1 MLNSPRMLRFFCWL
15 LVCSGCASIQ
25 DSHLATPVDEQGH
38 LCEQHRTKSGLL
50 ISGQELTA
58 YASAHFGMVQ
68 VTLENRSSQ
77 WLHLSRLALDFG
89 SSERNAGVA
98 LPAGSDITAWYG
110 ATVQRNDI
118 RETNSAAVLAGL
130 VLVGETV
137 ALAGAASGKR
147 SVAGAGA
154 ATALG
159 ALAVGT
165 AAGYG
170 DQLASVERVRDLP
183 TSHLL
188 ALPIA
193 VPPGLFSKR
202 WVLLDTHDSRT
213 PCIRTML
220 LDYDV
225 QVGDVRSGS
234 TQAANA
240 QSKSRE
246 RVLLAFRTELD
257 RSEWQQSACAVQRQD
272 GLVAGYH

>member
-1 MLNSPRMLRFFCWL
+1 MES
-15 LVCSGCASIQ
+15 S
-25 DSHLATPVDEQGH
+25 
-38 LCEQHRTKSGLL
+38 RTRR
-50 ISGQELTA
+50 T
-58 YASAHFGMVQ
+58 
-68 VTLENRSSQ
+68 T
-77 WLHLSRLALDFG
+77 SRGDFG

-170 DQLASVERVRDLP
+170 DQPASVERVRDLP

-257 RSEWQQSACAVQRQD
+257 SSEWQQSACAVQRQD